1 MSRRARMWWRLTPP
15 RIKAQVEAAD
25 EQLDRARE
33 AFAVVADREQ
43 RVVAVSA
50 ALDADRIR
58 NGYAERVATAL
69 GGRYR
74 WTT

>member
-1 MSRRARMWWRLTPP
+1 MSRRARMWWCLTPP
-15 RIKAQVEAAD
+15 KIKAQA
-25 EQLDRARE
+25 EQAEQQLEQARE
-33 AFAVVADREQ
+33 TCAVVADREQ
-43 RVVAVSA
+43 RVVAVTQ

-74 WTT
+74 WT

>member
-15 RIKAQVEAAD
+15 RIKAQAEQA
-25 EQLDRARE
+25 EQQLDQARAS
-33 AFAVVADREQ
+33 FAVVADREQ
-43 RVVAVSA
+43 RVVAVTQ

-69 GGRYR
+69 GGKYR
-74 WTT
+74 WT